1 VNRVHHLYCAS
12 RPWARRIESQILPW
26 GLEGIELGDD
36 VLEIGPGLGATTR
49 VLVQRPIRLTAIELE
64 HSSAERLRREFA
76 PEVDVIEGDATAMP
90 LPGDRFSAVTC
101 FTMLHHVPSPELQD
115 RVLAE
120 ACRVLRPG
128 GTFAGTDSLG
138 GSLMFK
144 LLHIGDTFVRV
155 APETLPDRLSRAG
168 FEDPQVET
176 AGEGN
181 HTSMRFRARK
191 P

>member
-12 RPWARRIESQILPW
+12 RPWARRIERQILPW
-26 GLEGIELGDD
+26 GLEGVDLGDD

-49 VLVQRPIRLTAIELE
+49 VLARRPVKLTAIELE
-64 HSSAERLRREFA
+64 HSSAERLRSEFA
-76 PEVDVIEGDATAMP
+76 PEVDVIEADATDMP
-90 LPGDRFSAVTC
+90 LPDDRFSAVTC

-120 ACRVLRPG
+120 ARRVLRPG

-138 GSLMFK
+138 GGLAFR

-155 APETLPDRLSRAG
+155 APETLPDRLRQAG

-181 HTSMRFRARK
+181 HTAMRFRARK